1 MYRQPHRLRQP
12 CKGKAGAELLLLGQ
26 RAPLHWA
33 HLPRGNIPCK
43 NTTEPQILNLPDKR
57 HHGIIIGGKKK
68 KHEPFPW
75 IAYIRSVQLSGRQQA
90 DMYAQRKHSVSGKG
104 WRELWGTAASV
115 HSHGK
120 QGCSQ
125 QVHEWPC
132 TDWEHETCPAM
143 QQTSLCCN
151 LVCYWNLH
159 DGLGQ
164 RPWNRPVR
172 PPLHW
177 IEAAVI
183 KYTQLELWLNAIHF
197 SPGVP
202 FLYCPAQTTQTGN
215 VKISH
220 KELKHTV
227 ASSAD
232 CQVQPALTSPVMLAQ
247 GHFGLN

>member
-1 MYRQPHRLRQP
+1 MNHFPELLTYAPYNWTGGNRQICTHSANTVWV
-12 CKGKAGAELLLLGQ
+12 GKDDGNCGELLLLCTPMESKD
-26 RAPLHWA
+26 APS
-33 HLPRGNIPCK
+33 RCM
-43 NTTEPQILNLPDKR
+43 
-57 HHGIIIGGKKK
+57 
-68 KHEPFPW
+68 
-75 IAYIRSVQLSGRQQA
+75 SG
-90 DMYAQRKHSVSGKG
+90 
-104 WRELWGTAASV
+104 
-115 HSHGK
+115 
-120 QGCSQ
+120 
-125 QVHEWPC
+125 

-151 LVCYWNLH
+151 LVCYWNLR